1 MSTTVKYCVNCVL
14 PAEKEELAKALA
26 GNLNDNNLILPENPE
41 DLDDA
46 MALDVRKLWE
56 PGRTLRVRFLDGD
69 PIVQKKV
76 EAVAHEWSEFAN
88 IEFSFGDDPEAEIRI
103 SFLDSGSWSYIG
115 IDALLIP
122 KNQATMNYGWLT
134 PDTSDEEYHRVVLH
148 EFGHAL
154 GCIHEHQNPGQGGIP
169 WNEEAVIDAYSGS
182 PNYWSTEQVRVNI
195 LNKYNKDQTQYTDF
209 DRASIMLYPVP
220 QEHTIGDFEV
230 PWQNCQLSDADKRF
244 IGEMYPL

>member
-26 GNLNDNNLILPENPE
+26 GNLNDNNLILPENPQ

-69 PIVQKKV
+69 PLVQKRV
-76 EAVAHEWSEFAN
+76 EAVAHEWSDFAN
-88 IEFSFGDDPEAEIRI
+88 IRFSFGDDPEAEIRI

-169 WNEEAVIDAYSGS
+169 WNEEAVIDAYGGS

-230 PWQNCQLSDADKRF
+230 PWQNCQLSDEDKRF

>member
-69 PIVQKKV
+69 PLVQERV

-88 IEFSFGDDPEAEIRI
+88 IKFSFGDDPEAEIRI

-122 KNQATMNYGWLT
+122 KNQATMNFGWLT
-134 PDTSDEEYHRVVLH
+134 PETSDEEYHRVVLH

-220 QEHTIGDFEV
+220 QAHTIGDFEV
-230 PWQNCQLSDADKRF
+230 PWQNCQLSDEDKRF
-244 IGEMYPL
+244 IGEMYPR